1 MNAFRNTIAGYFD
14 VEADFTE
21 SILLSGAV
29 RYENFSDF
37 GGTLNFKIATRLK
50 ISENFNFRGGGQTG
64 FRAPSLHQIHYSSTS
79 TLFVD
84 GIPNEVGIFPNTS
97 RVARLLGIEP
107 LKEETSVGA
116 TAGFTARVPSA
127 NLKFTLDG
135 FLINIDDRVILT
147 GQFDDNGNAELANL
161 FQQANAT
168 QAAFFANSVDT
179 QTKGLDF
186 VVDHKANISDNVSL
200 TNTLAMTVSET
211 TVEKVKVPKAIADAG
226 LSDTYFDPTSRI
238 YLESAVPTT
247 KGNLSHNLKIGD
259 NWSFFLRNGYFGGV
273 REATNEVDPTID
285 YTFGAK
291 IVTDLTIGYS
301 FTKSETLTIGANNL
315 LDVYPD
321 KNDPA
326 FRSDGRFIYSRRS
339 VQFGQNGRY
348 VFGRLTFKIK

>member
-1 MNAFRNTIAGYFD
+1 MN
-14 VEADFTE
+14 
-21 SILLSGAV
+21 
-29 RYENFSDF
+29 
-37 GGTLNFKIATRLK
+37 LK

-186 VVDHKANISDNVSL
+186 VL
-200 TNTLAMTVSET
+200 
-211 TVEKVKVPKAIADAG
+211 
-226 LSDTYFDPTSRI
+226 
-238 YLESAVPTT
+238 
-247 KGNLSHNLKIGD
+247 
-259 NWSFFLRNGYFGGV
+259 
-273 REATNEVDPTID
+273 
-285 YTFGAK
+285 
-291 IVTDLTIGYS
+291 
-301 FTKSETLTIGANNL
+301 
-315 LDVYPD
+315 
-321 KNDPA
+321 
-326 FRSDGRFIYSRRS
+326 
-339 VQFGQNGRY
+339 
-348 VFGRLTFKIK
+348 